1 MDFFILG
8 AKTFTFLFIDVERI
22 NNMKSCFGLCF
33 VDSTEFLYLC
43 IAVKMNDFMDD
54 LIVWIS
60 MLEDVVSS

>member
-54 LIVWIS
+54 LIV
-60 MLEDVVSS
+60 